1 MVFSGV
7 FLCGARLM
15 LRVNTPIAGLHP
27 AKTPPTALG
36 ESVETA
42 IGGTLVLALFAA
54 FLWSPVLIEWLDQF

>member
-1 MVFSGV
+1 
-7 FLCGARLM
+7 M

>member
-1 MVFSGV
+1 MFRIK
-7 FLCGARLM
+7 A
-15 LRVNTPIAGLHP
+15 PIAGLHQ

-36 ESVETA
+36 EAVETA